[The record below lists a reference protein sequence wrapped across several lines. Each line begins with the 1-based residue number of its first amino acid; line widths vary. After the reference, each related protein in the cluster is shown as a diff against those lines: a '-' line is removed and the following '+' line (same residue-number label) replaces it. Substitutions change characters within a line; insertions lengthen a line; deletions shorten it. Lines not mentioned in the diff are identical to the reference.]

1 MAQCGQRKCL
11 NCAEFFTP
19 DQRNR
24 SRQHYCTRP
33 ECRKA
38 SKAAAQAAWLAKPA
52 NIDYFRDPT
61 HVARVQAWRAAHPGY
76 SRKRV
81 RATVALQDS
90 LPTQVTD
97 CIEETTHRGEM
108 PAALALQDVF
118 SPASPILTGLIAH
131 LFSMTLQDDI
141 DLATRRLVQLG
152 NDITHGC
159 HHHED
164 PQVSASP

>member
-1 MAQCGQRKCL
+1 MAQSGQRKCL

-19 DQRNR
+19 DHRNGT
-24 SRQHYCTRP
+24 RQHYCTKP
-33 ECRKA
+33 ECRQA

-52 NIDYFRDPT
+52 NRDYWRDPS
-61 HVARVQAWRAAHPGY
+61 HVARVQDWRAAHPGY

-81 RATVALQDS
+81 RVVVALQDR
-90 LPTQVTD
+90 LATQVLD

-108 PAALALQDVF
+108 PAPAALQDVF
-118 SPASPILTGLIAH
+118 TPTSPILTGLIAH
-131 LFSMTLQDDI
+131 LFCLTLQDDI

-159 HHHED
+159 HHED
-164 PQVSASP
+164 HQVSASP